1 VRAARATTAATLLA
15 AALAM
20 PLACAAREEGRPA
33 IHRAAV
39 SSSPVGATA
48 GAGEMDDR
56 GGAAGSRSTAL
67 AAAPGSEPTPE
78 AAAASPAPSAA
89 RPAGNP
95 KSRFFLS
102 GDGTIAL
109 QNEHT
114 GERLRVQFRD
124 ARGAYS
130 QAAMTRIDRLF
141 RSRGD
146 DEETRVSLRLIELI
160 DFIEDR
166 WHPQS
171 IQLLSGYR
179 SGEYNAALIA
189 RGGKQARTSMH
200 TEGLAA
206 DLHFA
211 GLDQRELWLA
221 LRELECCGAGYYK
234 TNGFLHLDVGKP
246 RFWEETTSRVGENLS
261 RGNARVI
268 ARTDFDRYDA
278 LDGAEIRLHAVTLWP
293 LRVARGADL
302 AREGD
307 AGAAS
312 DVVRPV
318 RLAAMG
324 HGALASDDCIEFPP
338 SETPPPIAL
347 RVEDR
352 GVSAAAPGA
361 ARGRARI
368 VLHTCEPRLE
378 ATPERIE
385 TNPIELP
392 LPPG

>member
-1 VRAARATTAATLLA
+1 
-15 AALAM
+15 M
-20 PLACAAREEGRPA
+20 
-33 IHRAAV
+33 AAV
-39 SSSPVGATA
+39 ASASQAEA
-48 GAGEMDDR
+48 
-56 GGAAGSRSTAL
+56 
-67 AAAPGSEPTPE
+67 TPE
-78 AAAASPAPSAA
+78 AAVASPVPTSVAQ

-124 ARGAYS
+124 ASGAYS
-130 QAAMTRIDRLF
+130 PAALDRIDRLF

-146 DEETRVSLRLIELI
+146 DEEIRVSLRLVELI
-160 DFIEDR
+160 DFIEDH

-221 LRELECCGAGYYK
+221 VRELECCGAGYYK

-278 LDGAEIRLHAVTLWP
+278 LDGAEIRLHAVTLRP
-293 LRVARGADL
+293 LRIARRADL
-302 AREGD
+302 ARDAEG
-307 AGAAS
+307 GAAS
-312 DVVRPV
+312 DVVRTV
-318 RLAAMG
+318 RLTSTGGAPAA
-324 HGALASDDCIEFPP
+324 DDCIEFPA
-338 SETPPPIAL
+338 SETPTRIAL

-352 GVSAAAPGA
+352 GTASPGA
-361 ARGRARI
+361 ARERARI

-378 ATPERIE
+378 ATPERVE
-385 TNPIELP
+385 TNPIELR

>member
-1 VRAARATTAATLLA
+1 
-15 AALAM
+15 M
-20 PLACAAREEGRPA
+20 PLACAARDAGGPA
-33 IHRAAV
+33 AHGALGA
-39 SSSPVGATA
+39 SSPA
-48 GAGEMDDR
+48 GAPATR
-56 GGAAGSRSTAL
+56 GSPAGTRSTDAV
-67 AAAPGSEPTPE
+67 AAASEAEATPE
-78 AAAASPAPSAA
+78 AAAASPAPSVAR

-124 ARGAYS
+124 ASGAYS
-130 QAAMTRIDRLF
+130 PAALARIDRLF

-146 DEETRVSLRLIELI
+146 DEETRVSLRLVELI
-160 DFIEDR
+160 DFIEDN

-206 DLHFA
+206 DLHFT

-221 LRELECCGAGYYK
+221 VRDLECCGAGYYK

-278 LDGAEIRLHAVTLWP
+278 LDGAEIRLHAVTLRP
-293 LRVARGADL
+293 LRIARRADL
-302 AREGD
+302 ARDAEG
-307 AGAAS
+307 GAAS
-312 DVVRPV
+312 GVVRTV
-318 RLAAMG
+318 RLVGTGGGAPAA
-324 HGALASDDCIEFPP
+324 DDCIEFPA
-338 SETPPPIAL
+338 SENPGRIAL

-352 GVSAAAPGA
+352 DTAAPGG
-361 ARGRARI
+361 ARERARI

-392 LPPG
+392 LPLG